1 MVAFNTLDNGIFD
14 LYEICMRT
22 GFSHISF
29 NQTVHCAARRNVC
42 WLVDLT
48 HWDQKVFYKIAHQF
62 LSFNFFEKFCF
73 NMRNYWK
80 DQSISEI
87 SFELEMQLQQL
98 VWPHCAWLDL
108 IWTAAAGCSV
118 HVAKILVTRCLTFQK
133 TLPCISFSG
142 DFFQENAHQNIEL
155 WKWEGKKLNRC
166 HQNQKSNL
174 GKSTFEFRKIPEFC
188 LLKSIRF

>member
-62 LSFNFFEKFCF
+62 LSFNFFEKLCF
-73 NMRNYWK
+73 NIGNYWK
-80 DQSISEI
+80 DQSNRKYLLNWKCNFNNSMTP
-87 SFELEMQLQQL
+87 L
-98 VWPHCAWLDL
+98 
-108 IWTAAAGCSV
+108 
-118 HVAKILVTRCLTFQK
+118 CLTLFDLDCCCCWLQCACSENISNKMFDFSK
-133 TLPCISFSG
+133 TLLCISFSG

-155 WKWEGKKLNRC
+155 WKWKGKKLNRC
-166 HQNQKSNL
+166 HQN
-174 GKSTFEFRKIPEFC
+174 
-188 LLKSIRF
+188 

>member
-73 NMRNYWK
+73 NIGNYWK
-80 DQSISEI
+80 DQSNRKYLLNWKCNFNNIMTP
-87 SFELEMQLQQL
+87 L
-98 VWPHCAWLDL
+98 
-108 IWTAAAGCSV
+108 
-118 HVAKILVTRCLTFQK
+118 CLTWFDLDCCCWLQCACSENISNKMFDFSKNFTLHFFFRWLFSRKCPSKHRTMKMGRQK
-133 TLPCISFSG
+133 
-142 DFFQENAHQNIEL
+142 IESVSS
-155 WKWEGKKLNRC
+155 
-166 HQNQKSNL
+166 KS
-174 GKSTFEFRKIPEFC
+174 KIKFG
-188 LLKSIRF
+188 

>member
-73 NMRNYWK
+73 HIGNYWK
-80 DQSISEI
+80 DQSNRKYLLNWKCNFNNSMTPLCLTW
-87 SFELEMQLQQL
+87 FD
-98 VWPHCAWLDL
+98 LD
-108 IWTAAAGCSV
+108 CYSV

-133 TLPCISFSG
+133 TLLCISLSG
-142 DFFQENAHQNIEL
+142 DFFSRTCPSNHRTMKMGRQKIESVSS
-155 WKWEGKKLNRC
+155 
-166 HQNQKSNL
+166 KS
-174 GKSTFEFRKIPEFC
+174 KIIFG
-188 LLKSIRF
+188 